1 MEGDAVAE
9 ALPGDDLVVVVIG
22 REVGD
27 GDDVR
32 HVTAAGCQGDGGL
45 VAVVGGAGK
54 VDGVR
59 MVGGGHV
66 RVGHVVG
73 DGRVDLEAVFGGM
86 DEEGEAVDAFLF
98 LARGEGVAQ
107 GTGGHTRREPDGEA
121 QAGVRTGWAVD
132 AGDVFLGAC
141 GEEEG
146 EEEEYVLFHI
156 NCYTL
161 L

>member
-1 MEGDAVAE
+1 
-9 ALPGDDLVVVVIG
+9 
-22 REVGD
+22 
-27 GDDVR
+27 
-32 HVTAAGCQGDGGL
+32 
-45 VAVVGGAGK
+45 
-54 VDGVR
+54 
-59 MVGGGHV
+59 
-66 RVGHVVG
+66 
-73 DGRVDLEAVFGGM
+73 M

-98 LARGEGVAQ
+98 LARGEGALQ
-107 GTGGHTRREPDGEA
+107 GAGGYTRREPDGEA
-121 QAGVRTGWAVD
+121 QAGVRAGWAVD